1 MINDQ
6 AYEKLIR
13 IKGNKSFSEL
23 LSELADST
31 KQTNKVSI
39 LKFAG
44 LIDRDEALELHK
56 AVSKVRSG
64 FKARL

>member
-39 LKFAG
+39 LKFGKRGGA
-44 LIDRDEALELHK
+44 
-56 AVSKVRSG
+56 
-64 FKARL
+64 